1 MYIYFNI
8 NTAGDCGI
16 GNAMVVSEDD
26 GLTFGAPVDLS
37 KDFGVASGSLP
48 GPGVALQTKS
58 GQ

>member
-1 MYIYFNI
+1 
-8 NTAGDCGI
+8 
-16 GNAMVVSEDD
+16 MVVSKDD